1 MHKTHRWGFGLTE
14 TLNSSPKVLV
24 LHGQNHRW
32 GREPIWSCA
41 KHAVMCSQNHRWG
54 LGPIQTCI
62 AASEILVSIGSS
74 FRLSFWKLNND
85 FWTRITS
92 LLWSLTTR
100 VVLCIKNSSKS
111 RCFQS
116 KNDRWGLEPL
126 DTSKSDARYAVLQPQ
141 NHRIISLY
149 GSQTSPV
156 VLYMQYI
163 VISNRNTSLY
173 GFQPSSVVLFIQ
185 NSDLRT

>member
-1 MHKTHRWGFGLTE
+1 M
-14 TLNSSPKVLV
+14 SPSFYL
-24 LHGQNHRW
+24 W
-32 GREPIWSCA
+32 FCA
-41 KHAVMCSQNHRWG
+41 FKRAT
-54 LGPIQTCI
+54 LGPELQASMGPRRHLWFC
-62 AASEILVSIGSS
+62 AGKRPCLASEILVSIGSS
-74 FRLSFWKLNND
+74 LRLSFLEAKQRLLDQNNK
-85 FWTRITS
+85 S
-92 LLWSLTTR
+92 LMVPDNT

-116 KNDRWGLEPL
+116 KNHRWGLEPL
-126 DTSKSDARYAVLQPQ
+126 DTSKSDARYAILQPQ

-156 VLYMQYI
+156 VLYMQYS